1 MKSNNWKFIKLN
13 SLIESVSDT
22 FQFKTK
28 DKDIK
33 SIYFLNTSD
42 VLEGEV
48 INHNKYNVKDLPGQ
62 AKKKFQKF
70 DILYSEI
77 RPQNKRYAFV
87 NFDSSDYVASTKLM
101 VLRNKDENQINT
113 RYLYTLLTNE
123 KFLNKMQ
130 ALAEGRSGTFPQI
143 TFNMLK
149 EEEVYIPSSLDEQ
162 KKIVDILDSI
172 ELKINLNNKINEK
185 LEETAKALYHEWF
198 VNFNFPNENGLPY
211 KDNGGEF
218 VDSELGKIPVGWEV
232 VELKSIFNFQ
242 KGKKPIEIV
251 EYEDEN
257 YLPYITLDAIR
268 NNNVQYAK
276 NEKVI
281 TINELNNIM
290 VMDGASSGEIY
301 FGYKGVLGSTFSV
314 LNIYNESL
322 ITSSILY
329 YMIKSIEQQIK
340 DNTTGSAIPHTDKE
354 LVYKTLIAIPKNVDI
369 INDID
374 KILLKFRLQMINNSN
389 QNIKLDNLKNLLLN
403 KLMSGQIDVDKL
415 NIDWDKLDKTLKEVE
430 NLV

>member
-1 MKSNNWKFIKLN
+1 MKNNWKVMKIEEIGEVVNGGTPSTKKEEYWGGDIAWITPKDLSNYNKKYISKGERSITQLGLQN
-13 SLIESVSDT
+13 SSAKIVPPKTVLLTSRAPIGYLAIAQNELSTNQGFKSIICNENIINYN
-22 FQFKTK
+22 FLYYLLKTK
-28 DKDIK
+28 IEEMISIAGGSTFKEISTRAFKSLEIK
-33 SIYFLNTSD
+33 
-42 VLEGEV
+42 V
-48 INHNKYNVKDLPGQ
+48 P
-62 AKKKFQKF
+62 
-70 DILYSEI
+70 
-77 RPQNKRYAFV
+77 P
-87 NFDSSDYVASTKLM
+87 
-101 VLRNKDENQINT
+101 
-113 RYLYTLLTNE
+113 
-123 KFLNKMQ
+123 
-130 ALAEGRSGTFPQI
+130 
-143 TFNMLK
+143 LK
-149 EEEVYIPSSLDEQ
+149 EQI
-162 KKIVDILDSI
+162 KISNILSIIDSKI
-172 ELKINLNNKINEK
+172 ELNNQINEK
-185 LEETAKALYHEWF
+185 LEETAKAIYNEWF
-198 VNFNFPNENGLPY
+198 VNFNFPDENGLPY

-301 FGYKGVLGSTFSV
+301 FGYNGVLGSTFSV